1 MTTLKRCTSCNERKE
16 ETVHFR
22 LRKKKGRPE
31 LAARVA
37 TCNDC
42 EARKNPDS
50 YWQTPPPLWTY
61 RPYRA
66 DPEDKDV
73 RRFRREMAKRR
84 IAREGEGR

>member
-1 MTTLKRCTSCNERKE
+1 MITSKRCTSCNERKE

-50 YWQTPPPLWTY
+50 YWQKPAPLWTY
-61 RPYRA
+61 KPSRP
-66 DPEDKDV
+66 DEKDKNV
-73 RRFRREMAKRR
+73 RVFRRELAKRG
-84 IAREGEGR
+84 IAREE